1 LKKILFTCIV
11 VLIFLSGCHSHTK
24 YLESNLT
31 VPESYLFN
39 TNENGADISVSWWE
53 NFNSDVLNSLIN
65 KAKINSPDALIA
77 AQRLEQSRLHLENAG
92 VSYYPNL
99 DLSAGTSTGRSRP
112 ENGDW
117 GAISRSTSASV
128 RIGYEI
134 DLWGK
139 IAGQKEAAASSYL
152 ATKYGKD
159 ATMLTLYSSI
169 AQSYFNLLAAAERL
183 KIAKE
188 NLQISEELLKIVNAK
203 YNAGSISALDVNQQ
217 QSSYL
222 SQKANVENLELQ
234 LKQYKNA
241 LTTLVG
247 VFPQEYVFSGED
259 FWLLNIP
266 QVEAGLPSELLLNR
280 PDISAAR
287 ENVNAANAAT
297 KVANANRFPSF
308 SLSAS
313 GGVSSPG
320 LISFADPTSVLSLG
334 LNAVYTLFDWGKLK
348 NLRDIE
354 VSRTK
359 EAILNY
365 NKAILGAFQE
375 SEDALNNVA
384 YQKSQAVIQEE
395 IVNYTKNSLDIATMQ
410 YKHGVK
416 DFSSLLGSQR
426 DFFSATDS
434 LVTQRLNHLNS
445 LITLYKALGGG
456 WSKDSE
462 L

>member
-1 LKKILFTCIV
+1 MKKILFISIV
-11 VLIFLSGCHSHTK
+11 VLFFLNGCHSHTK

-31 VPESYLFN
+31 LPESFEFN
-39 TNENGADISVSWWE
+39 ASQNSTEIAAIWWE
-53 NFNSDVLNSLIN
+53 NFQSKSLDDLIN

-77 AQRLEQSRLHLENAG
+77 VQKLEQSKLQLENAG
-92 VSYYPNL
+92 ISYYPGL
-99 DLSAGTSTGRSRP
+99 DLSAGTSGSRTRP
-112 ENGDW
+112 EHESW
-117 GAISRSTSASV
+117 STSRSTSATV
-128 RIGYEI
+128 RISYEI
-134 DLWGK
+134 DLWGR
-139 IAGQKEAAASSYL
+139 IAGQKEEATASYL

-159 ATMLTLYSSI
+159 ATMLTLYSSV
-169 AQSYFNLLAAAERL
+169 AQGYFNLLATSERL

-188 NLQISEELLKIVNAK
+188 NLKISEELLKIVNAK
-203 YNAGSISALDVNQQ
+203 YSAGSVSALDVNQQ

-222 SQKANVENLELQ
+222 SQKASVESLELQ

-241 LTTLVG
+241 LAILVG
-247 VFPQEYVFSGED
+247 VVPQNYTYSSED
-259 FWLLNIP
+259 FWALQIP

-280 PDISAAR
+280 PDIAVAK

-297 KVANANRFPSF
+297 KVANADRFPSF

-313 GGVSSPG
+313 GGVSSSG
-320 LISFADPTSVLSLG
+320 LMSFADPTSVLSLG

-365 NKAILGAFQE
+365 NKIILGALQE
-375 SEDALNNVA
+375 TEDALNNVA
-384 YQKSQAVIQEE
+384 YQKSLGVIQED
-395 IVNYTKNSLDIATMQ
+395 IVNYTKKSLDIATMQ
-410 YKHGVK
+410 YKHGAK
-416 DFSSLLGSQR
+416 DFTSLLNSQKE
-426 DFFSATDS
+426 FFSATDS

-445 LITLYKALGGG
+445 LITLYKSLGGG
-456 WSKDSE
+456 WSKENE